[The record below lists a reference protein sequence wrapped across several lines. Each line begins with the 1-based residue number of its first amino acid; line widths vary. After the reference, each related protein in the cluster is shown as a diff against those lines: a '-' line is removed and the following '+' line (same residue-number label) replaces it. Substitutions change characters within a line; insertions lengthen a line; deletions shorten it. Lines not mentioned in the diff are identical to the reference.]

1 MYHDMDQSLSE
12 QIVGLHPGA
21 SLPNTG
27 GTTTTIDWSK
37 LKNASINAGPITTA
51 DIKSFTPRVRLSDDM
66 ELELDDGSC
75 YTGKELKVM
84 LKMLKKLALEEYP
97 EEFV

>member
-1 MYHDMDQSLSE
+1 MYHDMNQSLSE
-12 QIVGLHPGA
+12 QIVGLPPGA

-27 GTTTTIDWSK
+27 GAATTIDWSK
-37 LKNASINAGPITTA
+37 LKDASINAA
-51 DIKSFTPRVRLSDDM
+51 DFKLFTPKVKLSDDM
-66 ELELDDGSC
+66 ELELDDGPC